1 MTVGPKNIQ
10 VGEDIFTK
18 ENGFHEITK
27 EQQPTQEQIIGKTQ
41 KNESKRKGS
50 RPSTLEIPTKK
61 TKKAKAKSEEG
72 ESALSSGASLAAD
85 DATGAVPV
93 QACPLV
99 SASSY
104 DLLQEYHKLCH
115 RYEQLRNHYHML
127 KQRRSKSEPPTKRV
141 RREEEE
147 EEEEDCF
154 FIIAKL

>member
-10 VGEDIFTK
+10 IGEDIFTK
-18 ENGFHEITK
+18 ENGFHEIPQ
-27 EQQPTQEQIIGKTQ
+27 EAQQPTQEQSNGKTQ

-61 TKKAKAKSEEG
+61 TKKAKSEEG

-99 SASSY
+99 YATY
-104 DLLQEYHKLCH
+104 NDLLKDYHKLCH
-115 RYEQLRNHYHML
+115 RYEQLRNHYYLL
-127 KQRRSKSEPPTKRV
+127 KQRRSKSEPPINRTRQ
-141 RREEEE
+141 EEEE

>member
-10 VGEDIFTK
+10 VGEDIFMK

-99 SASSY
+99 YATY
-104 DLLQEYHKLCH
+104 NDLLRDYHKLCH
-115 RYEQLRNHYHML
+115 RYEQLRNHYHLL
-127 KQRRSKSEPPTKRV
+127 KQRRSKSEPPINRV
-141 RREEEE
+141 RQEEE